1 MLRFSSYCLF
11 YIIKLS
17 VIIESLINRI
27 IFVLEIYP
35 FMKFPEAK
43 KQFIQTWGT
52 LGSEWGINRSMA
64 QVHALLLIAPKPLT
78 TEDIMAELSI
88 SRGNAN
94 TNLRDLINWTL
105 VSKELVPGDRKEYF
119 IAEKDIWEIARRIA
133 KERKRREIEP
143 VLKVLGQLNEFEGT
157 KSNADHKAFSETV
170 SNLTDFVGKMDKSV
184 DVMLKADESW
194 FFSTLLKLLK

>member
-1 MLRFSSYCLF
+1 MY
-11 YIIKLS
+11 
-17 VIIESLINRI
+17 
-27 IFVLEIYP
+27 EISKQ
-35 FMKFPEAK
+35 MKFPEAK

-78 TEDIMAELSI
+78 TEDVMAELSI

-143 VLKVLGQLNEFEGT
+143 VLKVLGQLKEFEGT
-157 KSNADHKAFSETV
+157 KSNIDHKAFTETV

>member
-1 MLRFSSYCLF
+1 
-11 YIIKLS
+11 
-17 VIIESLINRI
+17 
-27 IFVLEIYP
+27 
-35 FMKFPEAK
+35 MKFPEAK

-78 TEDIMAELSI
+78 TEDVMEELSI

-157 KSNADHKAFSETV
+157 KSNLDHKAFTETV
-170 SNLTDFVGKMDKSV
+170 GNLTDFVGKMDKSV